1 VRRLVGGTGPHG
13 IMLRVQA
20 NFEGI
25 PPVDEQALAQLY
37 ALVRG
42 PGRMA
47 REDSL
52 LRD

>member
-1 VRRLVGGTGPHG
+1 MRRLAGGTGPYG

-25 PPVDEQALAQLY
+25 PPVDEHALAQLY
-37 ALVRG
+37 ALARG
-42 PGRMA
+42 PERMA